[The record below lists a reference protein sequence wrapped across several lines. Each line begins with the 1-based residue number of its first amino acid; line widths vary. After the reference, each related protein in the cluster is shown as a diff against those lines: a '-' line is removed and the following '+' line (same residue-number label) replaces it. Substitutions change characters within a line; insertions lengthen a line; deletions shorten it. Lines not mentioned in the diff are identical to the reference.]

1 MALANMGL
9 KSPKLVSFWE
19 GEQNV
24 KEKEKTKRKRKKMEE
39 PRSSQGMELLNLSM
53 ELWIFVWKLT
63 LIMNS
68 MRFGMDLWVCMMINL
83 LKPRV
88 LLGFH
93 LIRKI
98 MESKVGKTLN
108 STRRS

>member
-1 MALANMGL
+1 MG
-9 KSPKLVSFWE
+9 E
-19 GEQNV
+19 GDE
-24 KEKEKTKRKRKKMEE
+24 KRKRKKKRRRKM
-39 PRSSQGMELLNLSM
+39 RDQGQKGM

-63 LIMNS
+63 LVMNS

-93 LIRKI
+93 LIPKI

>member
-1 MALANMGL
+1 
-9 KSPKLVSFWE
+9 
-19 GEQNV
+19 
-24 KEKEKTKRKRKKMEE
+24 
-39 PRSSQGMELLNLSM
+39 
-53 ELWIFVWKLT
+53 
-63 LIMNS
+63 MNS
-68 MRFGMDLWVCMMINL
+68 MIFGIDLWVSMMINL

-93 LIRKI
+93 LILKI

>member
-1 MALANMGL
+1 M
-9 KSPKLVSFWE
+9 FWE
-19 GEQNV
+19 RRETLEREGE
-24 KEKEKTKRKRKKMEE
+24 RREE
-39 PRSSQGMELLNLSM
+39 EEEDGGAKIKANKVWNFGFL
-53 ELWIFVWKLT
+53 VWKPA

-68 MRFGMDLWVCMMINL
+68 MRFGMYLWVCMMIIL

-93 LIRKI
+93 LNPKI
-98 MESKVGKTLN
+98 MESKVDKTLN